1 MPAGGRDR
9 GEMMVSIGIGGAMVA
24 LFHCLADGSSM
35 PTTMLLSPKFHGLI
49 TDHNMP
55 TMVALGGLPCEE
67 NGDVVSEGEHKLAK
81 LEEGKIPIL
90 RSYVGVI
97 EKERDEDTY
106 LLTYSFLPPLGK
118 S

>member
-1 MPAGGRDR
+1 
-9 GEMMVSIGIGGAMVA
+9 
-24 LFHCLADGSSM
+24 M

>member
-1 MPAGGRDR
+1 M
-9 GEMMVSIGIGGAMVA
+9 
-24 LFHCLADGSSM
+24 
-35 PTTMLLSPKFHGLI
+35 
-49 TDHNMP
+49 
-55 TMVALGGLPCEE
+55 
-67 NGDVVSEGEHKLAK
+67 VSEGEHKLAK